1 MFSVCR
7 SGRECEDRLRAK
19 KWLAMGADAADTYR
33 TCDRAR
39 SCIRPVVRLEYDR
52 WPVWSYADLVQN
64 QLYELVAH

>member
-1 MFSVCR
+1 MPPFMQAV
-7 SGRECEDRLRAK
+7 LRAF
-19 KWLAMGADAADTYR
+19 WTR
-33 TCDRAR
+33 DRVR